1 MSGWLTSLATSF
13 SLAASSACTRGP
25 GVAGGVGEGVEVAG
39 REGGR
44 GAVPGFDV
52 LVETAALV
60 PGFDV
65 LVEAAALVPGFD
77 VLVEAAALAPGFD
90 VLVEAAALA
99 PAAFRFSFARVRD
112 ADFFLFLLTTRFPA
126 ASTAAAS
133 PGGDRGRVDLADA
146 DEAARRTAELGFWLS
161 NTMAPVTN

>member
-52 LVETAALV
+52 LVET
-60 PGFDV
+60 
-65 LVEAAALVPGFD
+65 AALVPGFD